1 MDRVRWKVL
10 EMCGIDFDLLLMN
23 TLSKNTIM
31 GDDLNLDSD
40 GNSCDG
46 MKKMSSS

>member
-1 MDRVRWKVL
+1 
-10 EMCGIDFDLLLMN
+10 MCGIDFDLFLTNTQLKDTALM
-23 TLSKNTIM
+23 
-31 GDDLNLDSD
+31 DDLNLDSD